1 MHPRPHMRHLSHF
14 LLLAIAASSAQAAVT
29 YRKVALTGDT
39 AEGSGGSFTSFTTFS
54 MNGNGEVAL
63 YGVVSSIAGNSAGA
77 VDGVWSEQTGALKR
91 VIQYGQGAPSVAA
104 TFSTFL
110 ATPVIRDN
118 GSVIFRGTLSGGQ
131 AGVWTGTPAS
141 GPAYLAMTGMS
152 VPGFG
157 VDATLTALTYGSNA
171 DIPVFSPLGR
181 LLFLGKISG
190 TGITTGTN
198 DDMIYTAGGGGSLSA
213 VARKG
218 DQPPGAPAGAKY
230 DVFSQPDSYSPTGQ
244 VSFKADMKSG
254 FGGVVSSTKSGVW
267 GGVPGSLALRARM
280 GDAID
285 FDYTYAAPDTKQ
297 FLNSAGDM
305 VISTSVEDFF
315 SVKPG
320 LVRTTGTPAVLVCQG
335 MSVDDVPLASFANDP
350 TASGQARFYRFAMA
364 SSGILAFEAPMAGT
378 GVNNGNTWGLFTNN
392 GGVSHLVLRQ
402 GQQVPGLPAG
412 VVVRNTETNPL
423 FNFSPFVEFHV
434 NKFGHLFAQVFLAG
448 TGVTTSNNRA
458 LLAMDHTGVWKVV
471 ARTGSSFTLPGTATV
486 KTISSHAG
494 VSVQSSGSQDGKVMG
509 WNDAGQVVIRL
520 DFTDASSGIFVATT
534 YEGPAGDDWDEDG
547 LPNTWETANQLDPN
561 SNTGVNGPGGD
572 FDLDG
577 FSNWGEYVAG
587 TLANDN
593 QSFLDLTNFQPTL
606 DGRMTFDFP
615 ALASRTYQVWYKEDM
630 DAPTWLAD
638 GIPFP
643 GVDGT
648 YTYYIFTP
656 LTGGVYRIEAR
667 LP

>member
-1 MHPRPHMRHLSHF
+1 MRHLSH
-14 LLLAIAASSAQAAVT
+14 LLLYALAVSSAQAAVT

-39 AEGSGGSFTSFTTFS
+39 AEGSGGSFLSFTTFS

-63 YGVVSSIAGNSAGA
+63 YGVVSSIAGNTAGA
-77 VDGVWSEQTGALKR
+77 VDGVWSEETGALKR

-104 TFSTFL
+104 TFNTFL

-131 AGVWTGTPAS
+131 AGVWTGTPTT
-141 GPAYLAMTGMS
+141 GPSYLAMTGMG
-152 VPGFG
+152 VPGFAP
-157 VDATLTALTYGSNA
+157 DATLASITYSTS

-181 LLFLGKISG
+181 LAFLGKISG
-190 TGITTGTN
+190 TGITAGVNDEMIFTTG
-198 DDMIYTAGGGGSLSA
+198 AGGPLTA

-218 DQPPGAPAGAKY
+218 DQPPGVPAGAKY
-230 DVFSQPDSYSPTGQ
+230 NVLSKPDSYSPTGQ
-244 VSFKADMKSG
+244 VSFKADMSTG
-254 FGGVVSSTKSGVW
+254 LGGVVSATKSGVW
-267 GGVPGSLALRARM
+267 GGIPGALELRARM

-297 FLNSAGDM
+297 FLNSAGTM
-305 VISTSVEDFF
+305 VISTTVEDFF
-315 SVKPG
+315 SAKPA
-320 LVRTTGTPAVLVCQG
+320 LVRTTGTPAVLVSQG
-335 MSVDDVPLASFANDP
+335 MTVDDVPLASFGNDP

-364 SSGILAFEAPMAGT
+364 SSGIVAFEAPMAGT
-378 GVNNGNTWGLFTNN
+378 GVDNSNTWGLFTNT
-392 GGVSHLVLRQ
+392 GGVSHLLLRQ

-412 VVVRNTETNPL
+412 VVVRNTATDPSL
-423 FNFSPFVEFHV
+423 NFSPFVEFHV

-471 ARTGSSFTLPGTATV
+471 ARTGASFTLPGTATV
-486 KTISSHAG
+486 KTISSLGG

-509 WNDAGQVVIRL
+509 WNDDGQAVIRL
-520 DFTDASSGIFVATT
+520 DFSDASSGIFVATS

-547 LPNTWETANQLDPN
+547 MPNTWETANELDPN
-561 SNTGVNGPGGD
+561 SDTGVNGAGGD
-572 FDLDG
+572 YDLDG

-587 TLANDN
+587 TLANDD
-593 QSFLDLTNFQPTL
+593 QSYLDLTNFQPTL

-615 ALASRTYQVWYKEDM
+615 ALASRTYQVWYKENM
-630 DAPTWLAD
+630 NASTWLAD

-643 GVDGT
+643 GINGT

-656 LTGGVYRIEAR
+656 LTGGVYRVEAR